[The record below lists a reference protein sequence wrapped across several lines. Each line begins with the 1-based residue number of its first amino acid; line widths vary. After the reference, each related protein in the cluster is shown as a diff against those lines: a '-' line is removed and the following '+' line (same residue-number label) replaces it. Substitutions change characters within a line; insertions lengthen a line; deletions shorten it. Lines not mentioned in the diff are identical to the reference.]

1 MSFAYHNPEF
11 LSSYP
16 NVVPAPA
23 EGGSTG
29 SPGAMIPLEIDPP
42 HHAQWR
48 RVIDPKLGPRTIATL
63 EEGIRANVSARID

>member
-1 MSFAYHNPEF
+1 MG
-11 LSSYP
+11 
-16 NVVPAPA
+16 
-23 EGGSTG
+23 GGS
-29 SPGAMIPLEIDPP
+29 MIPLEIDPP